1 SSAGSKGH
9 TFSCS
14 SAPLAKPAA
23 SKHPEMRGR
32 LRIGCRYQ
40 WRGGRPRQAPA
51 RTSSCASEPGTPPRD
66 ARVPLGTVDRWTQCQ
81 TGMTHSAGVSSV
93 NYHPICVVSL
103 SSPVASGRGKM
114 RRQICPHP
122 LPRDRS
128 LESRGAADVDICLP
142 TRARRCPHPQLPEIT
157 SHDPAQMDTDRSWRC
172 RRGPCARRHGTWTP
186 AAIGGARAEAAGKPC
201 RPGPASANP
210 AETRAPPPQQKKR
223 PVRTSLH
230 GALRPTAALP
240 SCPLTADGSQGGSW
254 HCRKTGSG

>member
-81 TGMTHSAGVSSV
+81 TGMTHSAGV
-93 NYHPICVVSL
+93 CV
-103 SSPVASGRGKM
+103 RK
-114 RRQICPHP
+114 
-122 LPRDRS
+122 
-128 LESRGAADVDICLP
+128 
-142 TRARRCPHPQLPEIT
+142 
-157 SHDPAQMDTDRSWRC
+157 SWRC

>member
-81 TGMTHSAGVSSV
+81 TGMTHSAGV
-93 NYHPICVVSL
+93 CV
-103 SSPVASGRGKM
+103 
-114 RRQICPHP
+114 
-122 LPRDRS
+122 
-128 LESRGAADVDICLP
+128 
-142 TRARRCPHPQLPEIT
+142 T
-157 SHDPAQMDTDRSWRC
+157 
-172 RRGPCARRHGTWTP
+172 
-186 AAIGGARAEAAGKPC
+186 
-201 RPGPASANP
+201 
-210 AETRAPPPQQKKR
+210 
-223 PVRTSLH
+223 
-230 GALRPTAALP
+230 LRPTAALP